1 MGLKV
6 KGFLDDVD
14 STKPCKTVIK
24 FFYDVVF
31 KIQMGYLCQT
41 FLKYNKGMTSKKKSM
56 FTTTRDL
63 CKKTYRL
70 EISYAINN
78 NTEGKNKLSQKKI
91 FWPNFKLLEPKI
103 LWIF

>member
-24 FFYDVVF
+24 FFYVVVF

-41 FLKYNKGMTSKKKSM
+41 FLKYNKGMTSKKEIHVYNEY
-56 FTTTRDL
+56 L
-63 CKKTYRL
+63 KTY
-70 EISYAINN
+70 AK
-78 NTEGKNKLSQKKI
+78 KNVQVRNMLLKLKSTI
-91 FWPNFKLLEPKI
+91 FTQSS
-103 LWIF
+103 

>member
-56 FTTTRDL
+56 LTTTRDL

-78 NTEGKNKLSQKKI
+78 NTEGKNKLSQKKHI
-91 FWPNFKLLEPKI
+91 CSKNVHMP
-103 LWIF
+103 